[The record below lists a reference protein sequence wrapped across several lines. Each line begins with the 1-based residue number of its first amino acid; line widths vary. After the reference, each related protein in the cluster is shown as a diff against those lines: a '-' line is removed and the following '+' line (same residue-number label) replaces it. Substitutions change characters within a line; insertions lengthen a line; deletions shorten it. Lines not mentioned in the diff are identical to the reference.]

1 MGRGMDREALRI
13 AAKRAPAPEAR
24 AGSDPWRCDE
34 QLAGKVRGLLQAN
47 GFDAPPSLVG
57 ESPPTGDLP
66 ALQRALSAASQRVRR
81 SLDEL
86 PPGTKRSTVM
96 QLVDLGFELHEMSQE
111 VYEERLS
118 ARTGL
123 LSAVQGALSRLRGLD
138 STASVIKTATAE
150 VCATGGFDRAMLFR
164 LDRSRLV
171 AEAAHFGGDDDWA
184 AAVLD
189 FARRIPPDLGEM
201 LVESELARRRLPG
214 VVQDPKRNP
223 RAYRP
228 LVIATDTN
236 GYVAAPIA
244 PEGRVIGFIHADCH
258 SSGRPLEAADRD
270 VLAAF
275 AEGLGH
281 ATANAALRERLRRE
295 GRELGTLLRRTG
307 EVVNG
312 LANEGGDLASPG
324 GGDDRREASRWP
336 PTPSVT
342 APLSLTSRQN
352 EVLRL
357 LAEGAT
363 NAEIANRLI
372 VSEHTVKSHIKHI
385 LRELGAANRTEAA
398 ASYHRLAAES
408 RQV

>member
-1 MGRGMDREALRI
+1 
-13 AAKRAPAPEAR
+13 
-24 AGSDPWRCDE
+24 
-34 QLAGKVRGLLQAN
+34 
-47 GFDAPPSLVG
+47 
-57 ESPPTGDLP
+57 
-66 ALQRALSAASQRVRR
+66 
-81 SLDEL
+81 
-86 PPGTKRSTVM
+86 M